1 MFIFSMYFYFI
12 SLKWYCWKKGL
23 RFYWNKN
30 ISVDKGL
37 IALIVMEPGNDDNCL
52 ILYMSKKP
60 CKKMNQICNHLKFL
74 TYQKMFKKREKIEK
88 HIVDFGRYKVMTFC

>member
-23 RFYWNKN
+23 RFYWDENV
-30 ISVDKGL
+30 SVDKDL
-37 IALIVMEPGNDDNCL
+37 IALTVVDPGNDDDCL

-60 CKKMNQICNHLKFL
+60 CKKMNQIYNRLKFL
-74 TYQKMFKKREKIEK
+74 IYQKMFKKREKIEK
-88 HIVDFGRYKVMTFC
+88 HIVDFGRYKIMTFC